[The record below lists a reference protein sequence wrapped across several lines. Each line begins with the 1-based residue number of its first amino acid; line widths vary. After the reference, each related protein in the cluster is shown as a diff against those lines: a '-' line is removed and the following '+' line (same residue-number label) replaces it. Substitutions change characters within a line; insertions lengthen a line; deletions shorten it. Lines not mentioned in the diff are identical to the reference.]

1 MVNRGERNRKR
12 GFSTGCTAWNKD
24 VKFQNNDDS
33 QGSSVKTVRLST
45 EMHEKVVNT
54 SCIGVEPVI
63 QGQVS
68 QYRLLRPKRSVVD
81 TIDDFCAEV
90 KNYR

>member
-1 MVNRGERNRKR
+1 VAKETENAAFLLDAKPGIRVLHSK
-12 GFSTGCTAWNKD
+12 
-24 VKFQNNDDS
+24 NNDDS

-68 QYRLLRPKRSVVD
+68 QYRLLRPKRSFVD
-81 TIDDFCAEV
+81 TIDDFCAEAE
-90 KNYR
+90 NYR